1 MAREEFRFS
10 HPIRVRWAEVDK
22 QGIVFNA
29 HYLTYFD
36 VAATEYWRT
45 IGCEYPAAFVDR
57 GIDTFVVKSTL
68 EYHLPA
74 EFDDVVDVHVRVA
87 RLGRTSM
94 RLLLEIHRGASHL
107 LSGELVYVVASPA
120 ERKPTPVP
128 PFLRE
133 AIVRYEATPP
143 EQQKVE

>member
-1 MAREEFRFS
+1 MSREAFRFS
-10 HPIRVRWAEVDK
+10 HPIRVRWAEVDR

-36 VAATEYWRT
+36 VAATEYWRA
-45 IGCEYPAAFVDR
+45 IGCEYPGAFVEHAV
-57 GIDTFVVKSTL
+57 DTFAVKATV
-68 EYHLPA
+68 EYHRPA

-94 RLLLEIHRGASHL
+94 RLLLEIHRGDDAL
-107 LSGELVYVVASPA
+107 VSGELVYVCASPA
-120 ERKPTPVP
+120 ERKPTPIP
-128 PFLRE
+128 GFLRD

-143 EQQKVE
+143 EVA